1 MPRAGRIAA
10 LVFALIS
17 ASWLSGHT
25 RIDSQRHF
33 ASTQRYE
40 DTYLVP
46 PPFWLGVFSLGY
58 REALADLLW
67 MRLLVY
73 FGEEVIQK
81 GRTRNLYDYADAVL
95 SLDPYFIRAYRWI
108 AITGAYRPKNRGRV
122 DIDRAVGYLERA
134 SALAPDDGLV
144 AWDLG
149 AFYLY
154 ELLPLLEDEGERAEC
169 KRKAVEQMRVA
180 VLRGAAPSWATLSTA
195 TQLERM
201 GRREQ
206 QITFLQEAYTRA
218 SSAEDRAAIASELAY
233 LKSASFAEAFQRELA
248 HAEDQRA
255 RSFPYLDLELFL
267 QVGAKPAYDHL
278 PLLIHGFDPQAAQMQ
293 LAGDEPP
300 ALDPSATRS
309 DLEEEPHPTGD
320 AGESL
325 GGEPRLH

>member
-1 MPRAGRIAA
+1 MQRTLRIGSIVCALVLAGYCAGR
-10 LVFALIS
+10 
-17 ASWLSGHT
+17 T
-25 RIDSQRHF
+25 RVDSQRHY

-40 DTYLVP
+40 DTYFVP

-67 MRLLVY
+67 MRMLVY
-73 FGEEVIQK
+73 FGEEAIQK
-81 GRTRNLYDYADAVL
+81 GPTRYLYDYADAVL

-122 DIDRAVGYLERA
+122 DIDKAVSYLERA

-149 AFYLY
+149 AFYQY
-154 ELLPLLEDEGERAEC
+154 ELLPLLKDEGERAEC

-195 TQLERM
+195 GQLERM

-206 QITFLQEAYTRA
+206 QITFLQEAYTQA
-218 SSAEDRAAIASELAY
+218 SSAEDRAAIASQLAY

-248 HAEDQRA
+248 QAEEQRA

-293 LAGDEPP
+293 LAGDATP
-300 ALDPSATRS
+300 ALDSSDTRS
-309 DLEEEPHPTGD
+309 SALEEEPPRTTD
-320 AGESL
+320 AGESH
-325 GGEPRLH
+325 GGEPR